1 MAQGVSRS
9 VVSIDDLDNAE
20 IEAVFELADR
30 FLDEMATPGK
40 PYRIRGRRTLA
51 RDYIL
56 ATLFYEPS
64 TRTRLSFESAMLH
77 LGGQVISSAEGG
89 ASSAAKGE
97 TIADT
102 VRVVENYADMI
113 VIRHPREGAAR
124 VAADF
129 TDLPVINAGD
139 GGHEHPTQTLCDLY
153 TLRAAH
159 RQKYRDSDHTF
170 KDLAIELRGDLKHG
184 RTVHSLVYGLARFG
198 ARIIPK
204 PAPGCDFPPHVRQR
218 LARDYHCYLLNRDE
232 IEDLRDESFPE
243 YVYITPDEPHQ
254 RTLWTGAEAD
264 VWFRL
269 SLEQRKAVRELKNID
284 FFYATRYQRERH
296 GDDDSGDDY
305 PAIDADVFKEERYR
319 RTKVMHPLPRVDELS
334 YDIDEDPR
342 GVYFQQAAY
351 GVPVRMALIASLLE
365 LFPSLLTGLHEPKYK
380 LYSSTQGTRCVNG
393 ECITR
398 DENERRYLTPK
409 FWIVEEQPLMIR
421 CCYCDKEY
429 APTVVSRRS
438 TRKYTLDVDEW
449 LAIYGRNARDLV
461 LFGSEQEA
469 IDAGYQLRRSRKR
482 PVVKQGGER
491 ADE

>member
-1 MAQGVSRS
+1 MARS
-9 VVSIDDLDNAE
+9 VISIDDLDNAE

-77 LGGQVISSAEGG
+77 LGGQVISSAEG
-89 ASSAAKGE
+89 ASSSAAKGE

-102 VRVVENYADMI
+102 VRVVENYADML
-113 VIRHPREGAAR
+113 VIRHSNEGAAQ
-124 VAADF
+124 VAAEF

-159 RQKYRDSDHTF
+159 RQKYKDLQHSF
-170 KDLAIELRGDLKHG
+170 KDIAIELRGDLKHG
-184 RTVHSLVYGLARFG
+184 RTVHSLVYALARFG

-204 PAPGCDFPPHVRQR
+204 PAPGCDFPEHVRQR
-218 LARDYHCYLLNRDE
+218 LARDYHCFPLNRDE
-232 IEDLRDESFPE
+232 IEDLCDDDFPA

-269 SLEQRKAVRELKNID
+269 SLEQRKAVRELKNVD

-296 GDDDSGDDY
+296 RAEEGAEDY
-305 PAIDADVFKEERYR
+305 PAIDAELLKEERYR

-365 LFPSLLTGLHEPKYK
+365 LFPSLLTAVHEPRYRQ
-380 LYSSTQGTRCVNG
+380 YSSAHGTHCVSPS
-393 ECITR
+393 CITR
-398 DENERRYLTPK
+398 EENERRYLTPK
-409 FWIVEEQPLMIR
+409 FWIVDEESLTIR
-421 CCYCDKEY
+421 CAYCDKEY
-429 APTVVSRRS
+429 QPRVVSRSS
-438 TRKYTLDVDEW
+438 TRKYTSDTTEW
-449 LAIYGRNARDLV
+449 SIVYDRNPRDLV
-461 LFGSEQEA
+461 LFADEQEA
-469 IDAGYQLRRSRKR
+469 IDAGHEKRRSKKR
-482 PVVKQGGER
+482 SAAR
-491 ADE
+491 SADSS

>member
-1 MAQGVSRS
+1 MARS

-20 IEAVFELADR
+20 IEAIFELADR

-51 RDYIL
+51 RDFIL

-77 LGGQVISSAEGG
+77 LGGQVISSAEGDS
-89 ASSAAKGE
+89 SSAAKGE

-102 VRVVENYADMI
+102 VRVVENYADML
-113 VIRHPREGAAR
+113 VIRHPNEGAAR

-159 RQKYRDSDHTF
+159 RERDKNARHSF
-170 KDLAIELRGDLKHG
+170 KDIAIELRGDLKHG

-204 PAPGCDFPPHVRQR
+204 PAPGCDFPVHVRQR
-218 LARDYHCYLLNRDE
+218 LARDYHCFPLNREE
-232 IEDLRDESFPE
+232 IEDLCDKDFPE

-254 RTLWTGAEAD
+254 RTLWTGEEAD

-269 SLEQRKAVRELKNID
+269 SLEQRKAVRELKNVD

-296 GDDDSGDDY
+296 DGDDHAEEY
-305 PAIDADVFKEERYR
+305 PAIDADMFKQERYR

-334 YDIDEDPR
+334 YEIDQDPR
-342 GVYFQQAAY
+342 GVYFRQAAY

-365 LFPSLLTGLHEPKYK
+365 LYPSLLTSNHQPRYQI
-380 LYSSTQGTRCVNG
+380 YSSELGTRCVNQG
-393 ECITR
+393 CITR
-398 DENERRYLTPK
+398 EENERRHISPK
-409 FWIVEEQPLMIR
+409 FWIVDEDTLTIR
-421 CCYCDKEY
+421 CMYCDKEY
-429 APTVVSRRS
+429 EPQIVSRRS
-438 TRKYTLDVDEW
+438 TRKYTFEVSEW
-449 LAIYGRNARDLV
+449 SSIYKRNQRDLV
-461 LFGSEQEA
+461 LFANEQEA
-469 IDAGYQLRRSRKR
+469 IDAGHQQRRTKKR
-482 PVVKQGGER
+482 T
-491 ADE
+491 AAH